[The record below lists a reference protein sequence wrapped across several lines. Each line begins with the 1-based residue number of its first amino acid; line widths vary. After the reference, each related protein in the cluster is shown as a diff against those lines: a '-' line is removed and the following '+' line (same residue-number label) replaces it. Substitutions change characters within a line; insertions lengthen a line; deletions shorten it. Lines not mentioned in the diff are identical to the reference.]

1 MLQEFQLLPEKCLK
15 RNNRYN
21 NIKAICFHRWL
32 FCFIFSPIKL
42 LKLKLLLILS
52 CISFSY
58 FSFSQAELR
67 KELDSL
73 KKTIRQSTYYDSTA
87 VFENGQRAITIAKK
101 LNDPDEEALIYQ
113 YYGNFYYFSYNLKKS
128 KLNYSK
134 SIEIAQKHKNAKIV
148 NSTKIRL
155 AFVLMDTDLLA
166 AEKEFKKLLKEAL
179 KYHYTENTIEIYNG
193 LGNLYDSRL
202 MKDEALKY
210 YLKGLK
216 LAEKKGKKYHN
227 AMMLNNI
234 GLLKFNNNQVK
245 EAEKDFKEGLKIIE
259 GMDEFRLSLNLN
271 NNLGLVSKSLKH
283 YKQSINYYKNT
294 LVNAKKLGFPL
305 GRGVAFLNLSDSY
318 LNNKDYTIAINY
330 ADSALSILKPF
341 EQWEYVGMAYLIK
354 SSIYRNLNNTKSA
367 KAYTDTLFQLLTF
380 HPSSNLEK
388 TAHQEL
394 SSIYEQEGNYKLAF
408 FHINRFHAISDSLSE
423 MANKDNI
430 AQLQV
435 IYGKEKVETELENEK
450 NKNSLLSKEN
460 ELKQTRVNAI
470 IVISIFVLLITI
482 GLIYIRHVRLTRK
495 QQQEFT
501 SKLISNID
509 QERSRISKDLHD
521 DIGQSLSV
529 IKSKINMFTS
539 GKINDISGMDN
550 DVGDVIDQTRS
561 ISHAL
566 HPSFIQKL
574 GLERSLVSLTENTQS
589 KTGLICS
596 LDIDEAEN
604 LELLN
609 AEAQTQVYRI
619 IQECINN
626 TLKHAEATALKI
638 SITQHANEFIVKYQD
653 NGIGI
658 SDVNKSIDGIGLQII
673 QERAMNI
680 KGKVQINTGKG
691 KGYTLILTFTQ
702 LD

>member
-1 MLQEFQLLPEKCLK
+1 M
-15 RNNRYN
+15 RR
-21 NIKAICFHRWL
+21 
-32 FCFIFSPIKL
+32 
-42 LKLKLLLILS
+42 
-52 CISFSY
+52 
-58 FSFSQAELR
+58 
-67 KELDSL
+67 ELDSL
-73 KKTIRQSTYYDSTA
+73 KKTIRQSTYYDSSS
-87 VFENGQRAITIAKK
+87 VFANGQRAISIAKK

-134 SIEIAQKHKNAKIV
+134 SIEIAQKHKNARIV

-155 AFVLMDTDLLA
+155 AFVLMETDLLA

-179 KYHYTENTIEIYNG
+179 KNNFTENTIEVYNG

-210 YLKGLK
+210 YFKGLS

-259 GMDEFRLSLNLN
+259 EMEEFRLSLNLN

-294 LVNAKKLGFPL
+294 LINAKKLGFPL

-318 LNNKDYTIAINY
+318 LNNKDYELAISY
-330 ADSALSILKPF
+330 ADSALAILLPF
-341 EQWEYVGMAYLIK
+341 EQWEYVGTAYLIN
-354 SSIYRNLNNTKSA
+354 SSIYRKLNNTKSA
-367 KAYTDTLFQLLTF
+367 KAYIDTLFQLLRF

-394 SSIYEQEGNYKLAF
+394 SSIYEYDGNYKLAF
-408 FHINRFHAISDSLSE
+408 IHTNRYHAISDSLSE
-423 MANKDNI
+423 IANKENI

-435 IYGKEKVETELENEK
+435 LYGKEKVETELENEK

-460 ELKQTRVNAI
+460 ELKQTKVNAI
-470 IVISIFVLLITI
+470 VVISIFVLVITI
-482 GLIYIRHVRLTRK
+482 GILYIRHVRLTRK

-529 IKSKINMFTS
+529 IKSKINMFAS

-550 DVGDVIDQTRS
+550 DIGNVIDQTRS

-589 KTGLICS
+589 KTRLICS
-596 LDIDEAEN
+596 LDIDETEN
-604 LELLN
+604 LEHLSSD
-609 AEAQTQVYRI
+609 AQTQVYRI

-638 SITQHANEFIVKYQD
+638 SITQNTNEYIVKYQD
-653 NGIGI
+653 NGRGI
-658 SDVNKSIDGIGLQII
+658 TDVTKSIDGIGLQII
-673 QERAMNI
+673 QERATSI
-680 KGKVQINTGKG
+680 KGKVQISSGKG

>member
-1 MLQEFQLLPEKCLK
+1 MKF
-15 RNNRYN
+15 
-21 NIKAICFHRWL
+21 
-32 FCFIFSPIKL
+32 
-42 LKLKLLLILS
+42 LLILS
-52 CISFSY
+52 FIGLSY
-58 FSFSQAELR
+58 FSFSQAGLR

-73 KKTIRQSTYYDSTA
+73 KKTIRQSTYYDSSS
-87 VFENGQRAITIAKK
+87 VFANGQRAISIAKK
-101 LNDPDEEALIYQ
+101 LNDPNEEALIYQ
-113 YYGNFYYFSYNLKKS
+113 YYGNFYYFSYNLRKS

-134 SIEIAQKHKNAKIV
+134 SLEIAQKHKNSRIV
-148 NSTKIRL
+148 NSTNIRL
-155 AFVLMDTDLLA
+155 AFVLMETDLLA

-179 KYHYTENTIEIYNG
+179 KNNYTENIIEIYNG

-202 MKDEALKY
+202 LKDEALKF
-210 YLKGLK
+210 YLKGLS
-216 LAEKKGKKYHN
+216 LAEKKDKKYHN

-259 GMDEFRLSLNLN
+259 GMEEFRLSLNLN

-294 LVNAKKLGFPL
+294 LINAKKLGFPL

-318 LNNKDYTIAINY
+318 LNNKDYKIAINY
-330 ADSALSILKPF
+330 ADSALAILKPF
-341 EQWEYVGMAYLIK
+341 EQWEYVGTAYLIN
-354 SSIYRNLNNTKSA
+354 SSIYRKLNKTKSA
-367 KAYTDTLFQLLTF
+367 KAYIDTLFQLLRF

-394 SSIYEQEGNYKLAF
+394 SFIYEHDGNYKLAF
-408 FHINRFHAISDSLSE
+408 FHTNRYHTISDSLSE
-423 MANKDNI
+423 IANKDNI
-430 AQLQV
+430 ARLQV

-450 NKNSLLSKEN
+450 NNNSLLSKEN
-460 ELKQTRVNAI
+460 ELKQTKVNAI
-470 IVISIFVLLITI
+470 VLISIFVLLITI
-482 GLIYIRHVRLTRK
+482 GLLYIRHVRLTRK
-495 QQQEFT
+495 QQQEF
-501 SKLISNID
+501 SRKLISNID

-529 IKSKINMFTS
+529 IKSKINMFAS
-539 GKINDISGMDN
+539 GKIYDISGMDN
-550 DVGDVIDQTRS
+550 DIGEVIDQTRS

-596 LDIDEAEN
+596 LDIDETQN
-604 LELLN
+604 LEHLSN
-609 AEAQTQVYRI
+609 DAQTQVYRI

-638 SITQHANEFIVKYQD
+638 SISQNTAEFIVKYQD
-653 NGIGI
+653 NGRGI
-658 SDVNKSIDGIGLQII
+658 KDVTKSIDGIGLQII
-673 QERAMNI
+673 QERATSIN
-680 KGKVQINTGKG
+680 GKVQINSGKG

-702 LD
+702 LN

>member
-1 MLQEFQLLPEKCLK
+1 M
-15 RNNRYN
+15 
-21 NIKAICFHRWL
+21 
-32 FCFIFSPIKL
+32 
-42 LKLKLLLILS
+42 
-52 CISFSY
+52 
-58 FSFSQAELR
+58 
-67 KELDSL
+67 DSL
-73 KKTIRQSTYYDSTA
+73 KKTIRQSTYYDSSS
-87 VFENGQRAITIAKK
+87 VFANGQRAISIAKK

-128 KLNYSK
+128 KLSYSK
-134 SIEIAQKHKNAKIV
+134 SIEIAKKHKNARIV

-155 AFVLMDTDLLA
+155 AFVLMETDLLA
-166 AEKEFKKLLKEAL
+166 AEKEFKKLLKKAL
-179 KYHYTENTIEIYNG
+179 KNNYTENTIEVYNG
-193 LGNLYDSRL
+193 LGNLYDARL
-202 MKDEALKY
+202 MKDEALNY
-210 YLKGLK
+210 YLKGLS

-245 EAEKDFKEGLKIIE
+245 EAEKDFKDGLKIIE
-259 GMDEFRLSLNLN
+259 GMEEFRLSLNLN

-294 LVNAKKLGFPL
+294 LLNAKKLGFPI

-318 LNNKDYTIAINY
+318 LNNKNYTIAINY
-330 ADSALSILKPF
+330 ADSALAILKPF
-341 EQWEYVGMAYLIK
+341 EQWEYVGTAYLIK
-354 SSIYRNLNNTKSA
+354 SSIYRNLNKTKSA
-367 KAYTDTLFQLLTF
+367 KSSIDSLFQLLRF
-380 HPSSNLEK
+380 HPSSNLEQ

-394 SSIYEQEGNYKLAF
+394 SSIFEHDGNFKLAF
-408 FHINRFHAISDSLSE
+408 FHTKRYHAISDSLSE
-423 MANKDNI
+423 IANKDNI

-450 NKNSLLSKEN
+450 NKNALLSKEN
-460 ELKQTRVNAI
+460 ELKQTKVNAI
-470 IVISIFVLLITI
+470 IVSSIFILLITI
-482 GLIYIRHVRLTRK
+482 GLLYIRHVRLTRK

-509 QERSRISKDLHD
+509 KERSRISKDLHD

-529 IKSKINMFTS
+529 IKSKINLFAS

-550 DVGDVIDQTRS
+550 DIGDVIDQTRS

-574 GLERSLVSLTENTQS
+574 GLERSLISLTENTQS

-596 LDIDEAEN
+596 LDIDETEN
-604 LELLN
+604 LENLKSVT
-609 AEAQTQVYRI
+609 QTQVYRI

-638 SITQHANEFIVKYQD
+638 SIKQNTNEFIVKYQD
-653 NGIGI
+653 NGKGI
-658 SDVNKSIDGIGLQII
+658 TDVTKSIDGIGLQII
-673 QERAMNI
+673 QERATSV
-680 KGKVQINTGKG
+680 KGKVQINSGKG
-691 KGYTLILTFTQ
+691 KGYSLILTFTQ